1 MPSRRTLLAASLA
14 LPALARPARAAADL
28 AAQIAAL
35 ETRQGGRLGVAL
47 LDTGSGRRFGH
58 RAAERFPICSTYKFL
73 AAACVLA
80 AVDAGR
86 LSLGQRITYGPEKV
100 VTYSPVTAKH
110 VGPPGLAL
118 GDICAAAVTL
128 SDNTAGNLMLGE
140 IGGPAGLTRWLRGIG
155 DGVTRLDRWETAL
168 NDYHPGDPRDT
179 TTPQAMLADLQ
190 RLLLG
195 PVLSPASRHQLMQ
208 WMLADQVG
216 AARLKA
222 GLPAGWR
229 IGDKTGS
236 GAMNATNDIGILWPP
251 AGAPILVAVYA
262 IGLPGDM
269 AARNAVIAE
278 IGQLISRQR
287 T

>member
-1 MPSRRTLLAASLA
+1 MPSRRALLATSLA
-14 LPALARPARAAADL
+14 LPALARPAWATKNL
-28 AAQIAAL
+28 AAQVATL
-35 ETRQGGRLGVAL
+35 ETRQGGKLGVAL
-47 LDTGSGRRFGH
+47 RDTGSGERVGY

-80 AVDAGR
+80 LVDAGR
-86 LSLGQRITYGPEKV
+86 LNLDQRIRYDARAL

-110 VGPPGLAL
+110 AGPPGLPL
-118 GDICAAAVTL
+118 RDICAAAVTL
-128 SDNTAGNLMLGE
+128 SDNTAGNLMLDQ
-140 IGGPAGLTRWLRGIG
+140 IGGPPGLTRWLRGIG
-155 DGVTRLDRWETAL
+155 DDVTRLDRREPAL
-168 NDYHPGDPRDT
+168 NDYRPGDPRDT
-179 TTPQAMLADLQ
+179 TTPDAMLQDLQ

-195 PVLSPASRHQLMQ
+195 SVLSRASRLQLTD
-208 WMLADQVG
+208 WMRADQVG

-251 AGAPILVAVYA
+251 GGAPILAAVYT

-278 IGQLISRQR
+278 IGRLIATR
-287 T
+287 